1 VVSNRQQ
8 LIALAAVLV
17 SPACGG
23 ELFEPSRCL
32 ARHSAFV
39 HFQFDEDMGLPYTL
53 DLKTVDGDV
62 ALVCEQYPSEDPYGG
77 ATVVDSNIEHI
88 EAGSNGGFCTPDRL
102 SVKRWDEIYD
112 VTFEVRSPS
121 RVGSGNDVPVYRLR
135 QAECHHVLDGEVF
148 VSTQQTDE
156 V

>member
-8 LIALAAVLV
+8 LIALAAVLF

-23 ELFEPSRCL
+23 ELYEPSRCL

-53 DLKTVDGDV
+53 DLKTSDGDV
-62 ALVCEQYPSEDPYGG
+62 TLVCEQYSTEDPYGG
-77 ATVVDSNIEHI
+77 ATIVESNVESI
-88 EAGSNGGFCTPDRL
+88 EAGSNGGFCTSDRL
-102 SVKRWDEIYD
+102 SVTRWAEIYD
-112 VTFEVRSPS
+112 ITFEVRSLS
-121 RVGSGNDVPVYRLR
+121 RVGSGSDVPVYRLR
-135 QAECHHVLDGEVF
+135 QAECHEVLDGEVF
-148 VSTQQTDE
+148 VSTQQIDD